1 MNSRGNSLDAEKS
14 LLGTWRR
21 AKGNTIKENKNE
33 FYFNFYINYGD
44 AGMRT
49 TISLLV
55 MRIR

>member
-1 MNSRGNSLDAEKS
+1 MRM

-44 AGMRT
+44 AAMRT